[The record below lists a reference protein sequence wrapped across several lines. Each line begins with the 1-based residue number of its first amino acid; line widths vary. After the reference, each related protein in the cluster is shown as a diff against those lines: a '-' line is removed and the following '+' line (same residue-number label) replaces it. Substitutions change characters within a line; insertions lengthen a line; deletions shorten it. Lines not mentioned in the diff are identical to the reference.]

1 MRAITD
7 CGDLAVLLP
16 LAIALAL
23 LLWRCE
29 SRAAAGAWIK
39 AFVFCLAV
47 TFALKLGFLTCSRAW
62 GISIVSPSGH
72 ASMSTAVYG
81 ALTIVVATHSARW
94 RLWAMFAGTVM
105 VGAIAFTRIML
116 HVHTKSEVAIG
127 LTVGLVSLFLF
138 VWSYVRLTHPR
149 INVPTVT
156 LSTLCVFM
164 MLYGVR
170 LPAETYLYKLAHSVR
185 SQSRV
190 CHPLQA
196 GQSIRLVV
204 GSVAQ

>member
-1 MRAITD
+1 M
-7 CGDLAVLLP
+7 LLP

-29 SRAAAGAWIK
+29 SRAAASAWLK
-39 AFVFCLAV
+39 ALGFCLAV

-62 GISIVSPSGH
+62 GVSIVSPSGH

-81 ALTIVVATHSARW
+81 ALAIVVATHSVRW
-94 RLWAMFAGTVM
+94 RRWAMFGGVVI
-105 VGAIAFTRIML
+105 VGAISLTRIML

-127 LTVGLVSLFLF
+127 LAVGVVALLLF
-138 VWSYVRLTHPR
+138 VWNYDRLTHPR
-149 INVPTVT
+149 INIPTVT

-170 LPAETYLYKLAHSVR
+170 LPAETYLYKLARSVR
-185 SQSRV
+185 SQTHV
-190 CHPLQA
+190 CYPLQA
-196 GQSIRLVV
+196 RESAPLIVS
-204 GSVAQ
+204 SVAQRT